1 MQSIPMT
8 TIGQQAL
15 RKELDHLKKVRRHQ
29 IIEAIATARA
39 HGDLSE
45 NAEYHA
51 AKEQQAFNE
60 GRIREIEDKLSRA
73 NIIEPANLHT
83 DKIVFGAHVQFMDM
97 DSNQE
102 TTYQIVGVDE
112 ADIKQ
117 HKISVTSPL
126 ARAMLGKEEGDVAV
140 VHAPKGDRELEIIS
154 IKYC

>member
-8 TIGQQAL
+8 TVGQQAL
-15 RKELDHLKKVRRHQ
+15 RKELDYLKKVCRHQ

-51 AKEQQAFNE
+51 AKEHQAFNE
-60 GRIREIEDKLSRA
+60 GRIREIENKLGHA
-73 NIIEPANLHT
+73 NVIEPSNLHT
-83 DKIVFGAHVQFMDM
+83 DKIVFGAHVHFMDM
-97 DSNQE
+97 NTNEE

-117 HKISVTSPL
+117 HKISITSPL
-126 ARAMLGKEEGDVAV
+126 ARAMMGKEEGDMAI